1 MNEWETVSAFEPKP
15 KNIGHVLRVWRAER
29 GLTQK
34 DVAEKLG
41 ISAQQFQ
48 KYESGVSGIELSR
61 MFEICRIFGKS
72 PSEFLGIDQP
82 AGKITGSPGATAAA
96 TENDGMSAIQV
107 DLSFEISEIISEFL
121 SIRKPEDKALA
132 LQLVRSIARR

>member
-1 MNEWETVSAFEPKP
+1 MNERETITSFGQKP
-15 KNIGHVLRVWRAER
+15 KNIGHVLRIWRAEQ

-34 DVAEKLG
+34 DVADRLG

-48 KYESGVSGIELSR
+48 KYDSGMSGIELSR

-72 PSEFLGIDQP
+72 PSEFLDSGSSPSNYSAAP
-82 AGKITGSPGATAAA
+82 ANSGHDVMA
-96 TENDGMSAIQV
+96 AIQV
-107 DLSFEISEIISEFL
+107 DISFEISEVITEFL

-132 LQLVRSIARR
+132 LQMLRTISRR